1 MPAFLN
7 TLALAKALGVHGTKW
22 SAILRALRSDGVAF
36 GESLL
41 VIREIKSPK
50 SRGYVLKTNNCRIEN
65 ADSTHPCCSCFL
77 CGVAFGESL
86 SVIWEIKMSKK
97 QSLFVLFFVLLRII
111 KTWGF

>member
-7 TLALAKALGVHGTKW
+7 TLALAKALGMHGTKW

-41 VIREIKSPK
+41 VIREIKK
-50 SRGYVLKTNNCRIEN
+50 
-65 ADSTHPCCSCFL
+65 
-77 CGVAFGESL
+77 
-86 SVIWEIKMSKK
+86 SKK